1 MAPSEDSFVP
11 LLRKP
16 CSVLLLCALTLGL
29 GACGRK
35 GPLDAPPQAAAP
47 PGTPG
52 TPGGPPAPV
61 APVAATSE
69 GQGVVS
75 GQGTPEPEGGGG
87 NFAWSPVGNRSAG
100 VNGATTREVRDAPA
114 ARERSVLDW
123 LVN

>member
-1 MAPSEDSFVP
+1 MP

-16 CSVLLLCALTLGL
+16 CSVLLLCALALGL

-35 GPLDAPPQAAAP
+35 GPLEAPPYAAA

-52 TPGGPPAPV
+52 TPGGPAAPV

-69 GQGVVS
+69 GQGGVS
-75 GQGTPEPEGGGG
+75 GQGTPEPEGAGG
-87 NFAWSPVGNRSAG
+87 NSAWSPVGNRSAG
-100 VNGATTREVRDAPA
+100 VNGATTRDVLYAPA
-114 ARERSVLDW
+114 AKERSVLDW